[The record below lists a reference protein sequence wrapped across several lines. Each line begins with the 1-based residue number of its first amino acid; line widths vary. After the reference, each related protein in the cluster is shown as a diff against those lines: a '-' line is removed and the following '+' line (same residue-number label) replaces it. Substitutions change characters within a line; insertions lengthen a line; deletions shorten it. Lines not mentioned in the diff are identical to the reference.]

1 MKKISLSFLLLLLLS
16 CDNENSNSND
26 TISLNNKWLL
36 NKSFLS
42 SVEQNLSTCKKQSYI
57 QFYNNNTFVRKDY
70 FLDGN
75 SCILEGS
82 DAGNYTFDAST
93 NRITLSYTDVDDG
106 ALIEVLRNVNIT
118 STELEF
124 SFDEDM
130 NGVYEYNLKFIKE

>member
-1 MKKISLSFLLLLLLS
+1 MKKISISFILLLLIS
-16 CDNENSNSND
+16 CNNEDSNSND

-36 NKSFLS
+36 NRSFLS
-42 SVEQNLSTCKKQSYI
+42 SIEQNLSNCKKQSYI

-75 SCILEGS
+75 NCLLEGT
-82 DAGNYTFDAST
+82 DAGNYTYNAST
-93 NRITLSYTDVDDG
+93 NRITLSFTDIDDG
-106 ALIEVLRNVNIT
+106 AVVEVLRNVNLT
-118 STELEF
+118 STEMEF

>member
-16 CDNENSNSND
+16 CNNEDSNSNN

-36 NKSFLS
+36 NRSFLS

-70 FLDGN
+70 FLNGN
-75 SCILEGS
+75 SCILEGT
-82 DAGNYTFDAST
+82 DTGNYTYDVST

-106 ALIEVLRNVNIT
+106 AIVEVLRNVNFT
-118 STELEF
+118 SSELEF

-130 NGVYEYNLKFIKE
+130 NGVYEYHLKFTKE